1 MRIAHF
7 FIDRPIFATVISV
20 VTVILGAIAYLGLPA
35 AQYPEVVPPTIV
47 VKASYP
53 GASPEV
59 IANTVATPIEQEVNG
74 VEDMLYMS
82 SQCTTDGQ
90 MDLTI
95 TFKLGTD
102 LDKAQVLVQN
112 RVAIAEA
119 RLPEDVR
126 RLGVTTV
133 KASPDLLMVIHLISP
148 EGKYDQLYIG
158 NYALIQLRDSLAR
171 VDGVGAVNQLG
182 LREYSMRV
190 WLDPDRM
197 AYLSLTPGDV
207 AAALRAQNIQVASG
221 VIGQPPIGNP
231 SDFQLTITTLGRL
244 LERDQFAD
252 LVVRT
257 GDDGRV
263 VRIKDV
269 ARVELGGREFT
280 INSYLDGKPASSL
293 AVTQRP
299 GSNALATAEAVEREI
314 KRLSQDFP
322 EGLEY
327 RIVYN
332 PTSFVRES
340 IDSVIHTLFEA
351 AILVVIVVLVFL
363 QNWRASLIPLIAI
376 PVSLIGTFAAMAAFG
391 FSLNML
397 SLFGLVLAIGIVV
410 DDAIVVVENVERHI
424 ANGLSPRDAA
434 YKAMD
439 EVTAAVIAIAVGLSA
454 VFVPTAFISGISG
467 QFYKQFALTIAVST
481 LLSAFNSLTLS
492 PALCALLLQ
501 PHGAKKDWFS
511 RLWDFFFGWFFRLFN
526 RSFDWT
532 SNVYARFVGW
542 NLRRVF
548 IPLFLYGG
556 LVLLTGWGFT
566 KVPTGFIP
574 QQDKQYLIT
583 VVQLPDGASLARTDA
598 VVKRATEIILRNPEV
613 AHAVGFVG
621 FSGATRSNSPNSA
634 AIFVVPHLGE
644 EAEGHQPIITQLGAL
659 QQALMEIPDA
669 NIFVIPPPPV
679 QGLGTSGGYKFLVQ
693 DRGGYGPKELQNA
706 TDELIAKANADPSLR
721 GVFTTFRASTPQLF
735 ADVDRVKANMLNVS
749 LTNVF
754 DALQSYLGTAY
765 VNDFNLYGR
774 TFQVRMQSE
783 EQFRDQAED
792 IRRIKTR
799 NASGEM
805 VPLGSVVDVRWQSG
819 PDRVVRYNMFP
830 SAEVMGDTTPG
841 YSSGQSIATIERLA
855 RETLPP
861 GMSIAWTDLAYQ
873 QQLAGN
879 TALYIFPLCVLFVF
893 LVHSAEYESWS
904 LPLAIILIA
913 PVCLPFALL
922 GVWVRGMD
930 NNLITQI
937 SFVVLV
943 GLAAKNAVLIVEF
956 AKQLEEEGHTWY
968 DAAIEACRL
977 RLRPIMMTSF
987 AFILGVVP
995 LAQATGPGFELR
1007 RVLGTAVFSG
1017 MLGVTIFGLILT
1029 PTFYVVLRAISTRF
1043 WGSKLGHAG
1052 HQPGSGHGSGH
1063 GSHPSGSGPNGSGHG
1078 PHTAQVGLAEPS
1090 VPAPVAADTH

>member
-1 MRIAHF
+1 MRFAHF

-20 VTVILGAIAYLGLPA
+20 VTMILGSIAYLNLPA
-35 AQYPEVVPPTIV
+35 AQYPDVVPPTIV
-47 VKASYP
+47 VTSSYP

-59 IANTVATPIEQEVNG
+59 IADTVATPIEQEVNG

-90 MDLTI
+90 MQLTV

-119 RLPEDVR
+119 RLPEEVR

-148 EGKYDQLYIG
+148 DNRYDQLYIG
-158 NYALIQLRDSLAR
+158 NYALIQLKDSLAR
-171 VDGVGAVNQLG
+171 VEGVGAVRQLG

-190 WLDPDRM
+190 WLNPDRM
-197 AYLSLTPGDV
+197 AFLSLTPGDI
-207 AAALRAQNIQVASG
+207 AAALRSQNIQVASG
-221 VIGQPPIGNP
+221 VIGQPPMSKAG
-231 SDFQLTITTLGRL
+231 DFELVVTTLGRL
-244 LERDQFAD
+244 LEREQFEN

-257 GDDGRV
+257 GADGRV
-263 VRIKDV
+263 VHLRDV
-269 ARVELGGREFT
+269 ARVELAGREFT
-280 INSYLDGKPASSL
+280 INSYLDGKPASSM
-293 AVTQRP
+293 AITQRP

-314 KRLSQDFP
+314 ERLSKNFP
-322 EGLEY
+322 EGIEY
-327 RIVYN
+327 RIIYN

-340 IDSVIHTLFEA
+340 INSVIHTLFEA

-363 QNWRASLIPLIAI
+363 QNWRAALIPLLAI
-376 PVSLIGTFAAMAAFG
+376 PVSLIGTFAAMSAFG

-424 ANGLSPRDAA
+424 GMGLSPREAS
-434 YKAMD
+434 YKAME
-439 EVTAAVIAIAVGLSA
+439 EVTPAVIAIAVGLSA
-454 VFVPTAFISGISG
+454 VFIPTAFISGITG
-467 QFYKQFALTIAVST
+467 QFYRQFALTIAVST

-492 PALCALLLQ
+492 PALCAILLQ

-511 RLWDFFFGWFFRLFN
+511 KVWDFLFGWFFKSFN
-526 RSFDWT
+526 IGFYWVSDL
-532 SNVYARFVGW
+532 YARFVGW
-542 NLRRVF
+542 NLRKIF
-548 IPLFLYGG
+548 IPLSLYVA
-556 LVLLTGWGFT
+556 LVALTGYGFL

-574 QQDKQYLIT
+574 LQDKQYLIT
-583 VVQLPDGASLARTDA
+583 AVQLPDGASLARTDA
-598 VVKRATEIILRNPEV
+598 VVQEVTKRVLENPEV

-621 FSGATRSNSPNSA
+621 FSGATRTVSPNA
-634 AIFVVPHLGE
+634 AGVFILPHL
-644 EAEGHQPIITQLGAL
+644 AKEGSHGHSSPIINQLGAL
-659 QQALMEIPDA
+659 QKAVSDIPDA
-669 NIFVIPPPPV
+669 NIFMIPPPPV
-679 QGLGTSGGYKFLVQ
+679 QGLGTSGGYKFLLQ
-693 DRGGYGPKELQNA
+693 DRGGYGPKELQRA
-706 TDELIAKANADPSLR
+706 ADELVAKANQDPSLK

-735 ADVDRVKANMLNVS
+735 ADVDRVKANMLNVPIS
-749 LTNVF
+749 NIF
-754 DALQSYLGTAY
+754 EAMQSYLGASY

-792 IRRIKTR
+792 IRRLKTR
-799 NASGEM
+799 NADGQM
-805 VPLGSVVDVRWQSG
+805 VPLGSVLNVRWQSG

-830 SAEVMGDTTPG
+830 SAEVQGDTAPG
-841 YSSGQSIATIERLA
+841 FSSAQSIATLERIA

-893 LVHSAEYESWS
+893 LVHSAEYESWT

-937 SFVVLV
+937 SFVVLI

-956 AKQLEEEGHTWY
+956 AKQLEEQGLTWY

-977 RLRPIMMTSF
+977 RLRPIIMTSF
-987 AFILGVVP
+987 AFILGVLP
-995 LAQATGPGFELR
+995 LAKATGPGFELR
-1007 RVLGTAVFSG
+1007 QVLGTAVFSG
-1017 MLGVTIFGLILT
+1017 MLGVTLLGLILT
-1029 PTFYVVLRAISTRF
+1029 PTFYVTLRAISTRF
-1043 WGSKLGHAG
+1043 WGKNLYLHSHQSPEPLIVHA
-1052 HQPGSGHGSGH
+1052 
-1063 GSHPSGSGPNGSGHG
+1063 SHSS
-1078 PHTAQVGLAEPS
+1078 AEQHASPKTTEA
-1090 VPAPVAADTH
+1090 V